1 MCGRGL
7 VGLKL
12 QGHARFDFSLSSYGG
27 LAAET
32 TGRKKRRGF
41 AGDLLSDGTS
51 AAALE
56 VGVGSQESGLRV
68 IKTQHHVE
76 AIVEHR
82 NGKVVVSASTREW
95 AIKKHLYRTRN
106 VVACE
111 SIGRVL
117 AERCLE
123 AGINFMVYQPTPWEA
138 ASDSMKRL
146 QSAMT
151 EGGVVLQEPRRIYE

>member
-1 MCGRGL
+1 MNM
-7 VGLKL
+7 
-12 QGHARFDFSLSSYGG
+12 
-27 LAAET
+27 E
-32 TGRKKRRGF
+32 
-41 AGDLLSDGTS
+41 
-51 AAALE
+51 
-56 VGVGSQESGLRV
+56 GLRV
-68 IKTQHHVE
+68 IRTQRHVE
-76 AIVEHR
+76 ALVEHQ

-95 AIKKHLYRTRN
+95 AIKKHLYSTRN

-117 AERCLE
+117 AQRCLE

-151 EGGVVLQEPRRIYE
+151 EGGVVLREPQRIYE